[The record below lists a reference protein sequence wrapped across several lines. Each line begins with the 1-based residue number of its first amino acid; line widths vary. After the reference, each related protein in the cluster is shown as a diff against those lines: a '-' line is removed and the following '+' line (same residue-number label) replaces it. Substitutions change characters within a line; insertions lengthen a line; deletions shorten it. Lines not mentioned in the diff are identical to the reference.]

1 LSIER
6 GFASRPIEGASGLVY
21 MRARHYDPTTG
32 RFLQPDPE
40 GIASTQRYAFAE
52 HNPYIYNDPTGRSSR
67 GIGSLDRGVPSWA
80 FEGGGLLADSN
91 LIDPFGPSGPE
102 AGWGGYGG
110 LDGVQAALDVLS
122 LGLDATGFGSA
133 VSWMPDV
140 LNAGISLTRG
150 DYTGAGLS
158 ATAAVPFIGAAANA
172 ARLRQLGTGG
182 DRVANA
188 GGAIRSF
195 VTSQDRKF
203 FRTFSGDATSGR
215 FLTAISPRSSA
226 FAQEAL
232 ALPFGNKAEFLQEV
246 LVPAGTRLQRSRV
259 LPAWG
264 RRGGAEQFELIDRIP
279 FENFGPGAPL
289 P

>member
-1 LSIER
+1 MHTASIPGR
-6 GFASRPIEGASGLVY
+6 GL
-21 MRARHYDPTTG
+21 
-32 RFLQPDPE
+32 
-40 GIASTQRYAFAE
+40 
-52 HNPYIYNDPTGRSSR
+52 
-67 GIGSLDRGVPSWA
+67 
-80 FEGGGLLADSN
+80 GG
-91 LIDPFGPSGPE
+91 
-102 AGWGGYGG
+102 
-110 LDGVQAALDVLS
+110 
-122 LGLDATGFGSA
+122 
-133 VSWMPDV
+133 
-140 LNAGISLTRG
+140 
-150 DYTGAGLS
+150 
-158 ATAAVPFIGAAANA
+158 TAANT